1 VGAEIGVYAG
11 DFSEEIL
18 HIVKPAKLGLIDPWI
33 HETSEQYKH
42 AWYGGRAQGGQEEM
56 DALHKVVLTRFRRQ
70 IRAGQVSVHRGY
82 SSEVCK
88 EFPDGYFDW
97 VYIDGNH
104 FYEFVKSDLELYYTK
119 VKRGGYITG
128 DDYKI
133 GDWWEG
139 GVKAAVDEFVES
151 KPVELVEIR
160 NGQFILKKTG

>member
-1 VGAEIGVYAG
+1 MPRTVLITGQEANRYRLVSMKQPFYRLLKRLPGARAIAGQLRISCGCGGPRRFLLDLLPRRSVGAEIGVYAG

-88 EFPDGYFDW
+88 EFPDGY
-97 VYIDGNH
+97 
-104 FYEFVKSDLELYYTK
+104 
-119 VKRGGYITG
+119 
-128 DDYKI
+128 
-133 GDWWEG
+133 
-139 GVKAAVDEFVES
+139 
-151 KPVELVEIR
+151 
-160 NGQFILKKTG
+160 